1 MRELFNEAKWKKTHR
16 TIYVMQVI
24 QVGFYKFMACF
35 QRLERYI
42 SERSAMRRVY
52 IVGFAIS
59 RAKYWAKAF
68 IYQLIIIIIA
78 SHIWYSRR
86 NDQPNCSVH
95 LT

>member
-1 MRELFNEAKWKKTHR
+1 MDEYLNRYPNERIIQRSQMKKNSQNR

-52 IVGFAIS
+52 IVGLAIS
-59 RAKYWAKAF
+59 RAKYCCLHLSVN
-68 IYQLIIIIIA
+68 YNSLSYLI
-78 SHIWYSRR
+78 
-86 NDQPNCSVH
+86 
-95 LT
+95 